1 MDFNMTR
8 FDLEQQI
15 LSCWSI
21 IDDINLLNS
30 KHQDEPGSLSHDAM
44 ANYLL
49 GLETIYRVKFERLF
63 DTFEQ
68 LAREKKI

>member
-1 MDFNMTR
+1 MTR

-15 LSCWSI
+15 MSCWSI
-21 IDDINLLNS
+21 VDDINLLNS
-30 KHQDEPGSLSHDAM
+30 KHQDEPGSMSPDDV

-49 GLETIYRVKFERLF
+49 GLETIYHVKFEKLF

-68 LAREKKI
+68 LVREKKI